1 MWRQCCLNYEVDA
14 YVEAGRRLPYKDV
27 TLETIDST
35 YYFFKADILSGQVT
49 YSTDKHIAANLVT
62 IPARRAME
70 VIAMNKRG
78 EKPDRLDN
86 GDGAGNDRPRSA
98 DLLEQESVTRFDN
111 KRRDSKRRKAKK
123 PKTRQADAAA
133 QRADSQTAVSD
144 DKPQAEQDN
153 APSQGKRENKQPPRQ
168 NQRKKRNDNRRVR
181 RDNNAPDAVNGEAQ
195 QPAQTE

>member
-1 MWRQCCLNYEVDA
+1 MTEELTVAEEAIRLSSWVLPVVAAIILHEVAHGYAALYFGDETAKKEGRLSLNPLKLAGQCAKLKCCLNYEVDA

-111 KRRDSKRRKAKK
+111 C
-123 PKTRQADAAA
+123 
-133 QRADSQTAVSD
+133 
-144 DKPQAEQDN
+144 
-153 APSQGKRENKQPPRQ
+153 PSRHVKFLR
-168 NQRKKRNDNRRVR
+168 
-181 RDNNAPDAVNGEAQ
+181 
-195 QPAQTE
+195 